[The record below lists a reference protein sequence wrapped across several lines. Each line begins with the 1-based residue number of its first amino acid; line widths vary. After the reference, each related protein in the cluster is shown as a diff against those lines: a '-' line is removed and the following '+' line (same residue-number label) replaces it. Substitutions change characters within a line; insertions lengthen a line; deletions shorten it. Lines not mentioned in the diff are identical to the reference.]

1 MTEHPL
7 DLDGLVGSLDT
18 KRLADGISWR
28 ELARRAGVSAST
40 LTRMQQGK
48 RPDVDTFS
56 ALMRWLN
63 VPAENFLAMKRTSSQ
78 DMSPAAAFAA
88 LMRSKRVKELPD
100 HQRAAFEAV
109 LHTALGMLKDPKE

>member
-7 DLDGLVGSLDT
+7 DLDGLVAALDT
-18 KRLADGISWR
+18 KRLTDGISWR
-28 ELARRAGVSAST
+28 ELARCAGVSAST

-63 VPAENFLAMKRTSSQ
+63 IPAENFLAMKPNSELEL
-78 DMSPAAAFAA
+78 SPTAAYAA
-88 LMRSKRVKELPD
+88 LMRSKRVKELPAA
-100 HQRAAFEAV
+100 QRSAFELV
-109 LHTALGMLKDPKE
+109 LQAALGMLKEPKD